1 MNCVRFI
8 MASAFVLAASSQV
21 LAGVGADAASQIIAG
36 CAAHAKARNQSHAI
50 AVYDDGGDL
59 VAALR
64 MEGNAPGIMAFSLQ
78 KAEAVANWRFSTA
91 DMALAARETPGFG
104 TAPHVVTVPGG
115 VPIYSADGKTFLGA
129 VGVSGEAPSDDAAC
143 AEAGVKAAGLL
154 TARRPA
160 P

>member
-1 MNCVRFI
+1 MTCVRFLI
-8 MASAFVLAASSQV
+8 ASAFLLSAASQV
-21 LAGVGADAASQIIAG
+21 LAGVGADAASQIISG
-36 CAAHAKARNQSHAI
+36 CSAHAKARQQSHAI
-50 AVYDDGGDL
+50 AVYDDGGNL

-78 KAEAVANWRFSTA
+78 KAEAVANWRLSTA
-91 DMALAARETPGFG
+91 DMASAARETAGFA

-129 VGVSGEAPSDDAAC
+129 VGVSGEAPADDAAC
-143 AEAGVKAAGLL
+143 AEAGVKSAGLL
-154 TARRPA
+154 TARRPV

>member
-1 MNCVRFI
+1 MNSVRFF
-8 MASAFVLAASSQV
+8 MASVLLLAASSPAH
-21 LAGVGADAASQIIAG
+21 AGVGADAATQIISG
-36 CAAHAKARNQSHAI
+36 CSAHAKARKQSHAI
-50 AVYDDGGDL
+50 AVYDDGGNL

-78 KAEAVANWRFSTA
+78 KAEAVAHWRFSTA
-91 DMALAARETPGFG
+91 DMASAARETPGFG
-104 TAPHVVTVPGG
+104 AAPHVVTVPGG

-154 TARRPA
+154 TTRR
-160 P
+160 